1 MTAIIKVEDLGKKY
15 LLGPRERVPPTLRE
29 AVKTSVHG
37 TLKLW
42 SRPNGNGHSA
52 IWALKG
58 VSFQVS
64 PGEVLGVIGDNGAG
78 KSTLLRILARIVR
91 PTTGTAELY
100 GHTGSLLG
108 ISTGFH
114 PDLTG
119 RENIYLNGA
128 ILGMKRREIA
138 RKFDEI
144 VAFAQIEN
152 FLDAPTKRYSSGMYL
167 RLGFAI
173 AAHLD
178 PEILLLDEVLTMA
191 DVSFQ
196 QRCLERVRIASTQGT
211 TVLFVSHNLDS
222 VRSVCSRVLSLE
234 AGTIADDGG
243 PDTVITNYLRRL
255 NERELI
261 PVQRLCHG

>member
-1 MTAIIKVEDLGKKY
+1 MTAIIKVEDLGKEY
-15 LLGPRERVPPTLRE
+15 SLGAREHVLPTLRE
-29 AVKTSVHG
+29 AVKSSVHG

-42 SRPNGNGHSA
+42 SRLNGDGRRV

-58 VSFQVS
+58 VSFQVR

-78 KSTLLRILARIVR
+78 KSTLLKILARIVR
-91 PTTGTAELY
+91 PTTGTAKLF

-152 FLDAPTKRYSSGMYL
+152 FLDTPTKRYSGGMYL

-191 DVSFQ
+191 DFSFQ
-196 QRCLERVRIASTQGT
+196 QRCLERVRIASNQGT
-211 TVLFVSHNLDS
+211 TVLFVSHSFDS
-222 VRSVCSRVLSLE
+222 VRSVCSRALCLE
-234 AGTIADDGG
+234 AGTIVDDGR
-243 PDTVITNYLRRL
+243 PETVITNYLRRL
-255 NERELI
+255 NERELFS
-261 PVQRLCHG
+261 V